1 MSRSPE
7 QKIRLLVLYDILK
20 SESDEERPLSTNELI
35 EKLAEYGITATR
47 QTIYDDIEMLNAFG
61 YEILCNHGRNNRYFV
76 GDKTFELPEVQ
87 ILLHAVGASKSL
99 SGKKSA
105 VLTDKIAELLGNVQA
120 DKVKELL
127 TESEYKY
134 GNEAIYYS
142 IDTITTALLEKC
154 KLSFLYFDY
163 GSRGERKYRK
173 DKERYEVNPLGMVY
187 SGECF
192 YLVCFHDKYGNP
204 ASYRIDKMDEVRVED
219 EPITKKKEYEKFD
232 LKAYKCETFGM
243 YYGEKTYV
251 TLSFPKELLDIVVER
266 FGDIPI
272 SSRGADYLI
281 KPTVRVSKTFFAWLT
296 MFEGKIR
303 IISPQEVAGQYK
315 NFIFELY
322 HNLL

>member
-1 MSRSPE
+1 MSRSSE
-7 QKIRLLVLYDILK
+7 QKIRLLVLYDILRK
-20 SESDEERPLSTNELI
+20 ESDENNPLSTNELI
-35 EKLAEYGITATR
+35 EKLSQYGITATR
-47 QTIYDDIEMLNAFG
+47 QTVYDDIEMLNAFG
-61 YEILCNHGRNNRYFV
+61 YEIICDHGRNNRYFV
-76 GDKTFELPEVQ
+76 GDRTFELPEVQ

-142 IDTITTALLEKC
+142 IDTITTALLEKR

-219 EPITKKKEYEKFD
+219 EPITQKKEYEKFD
-232 LKAYKCETFGM
+232 LKAYKRETFGM
-243 YYGEKTYV
+243 YYGEKSDV
-251 TLSFPKELLDIVVER
+251 TLSFPQELLDVVVER

-272 SSRGADYLI
+272 SSRGTDYLI
-281 KPTVRVSKTFFAWLT
+281 RPTVRVSKTFFAWLT

-315 NFIFELY
+315 EFVLQLY
-322 HNLL
+322 NNL

>member
-1 MSRSPE
+1 MSKSSE

-61 YEILCNHGRNNRYFV
+61 YEILCNHGRYNRYFV
-76 GDKTFELPEVQ
+76 GDRTFELPEVQ
-87 ILLHAVGASKSL
+87 ILLLAIGASKSL

-105 VLTDKIAELLGNVQA
+105 VLSGKITELLGNVQA
-120 DKVKELL
+120 EKVKELL
-127 TESEYKY
+127 TENECEY
-134 GNEAIYYS
+134 GNETIYYS
-142 IDTITTALLEKC
+142 IDTITTALLEKR

-219 EPITKKKEYEKFD
+219 EPITQKKEYEKFD

-243 YYGEKTYV
+243 YYGEKTDV

-315 NFIFELY
+315 EFVLQLY
-322 HNLL
+322 NNL

>member
-61 YEILCNHGRNNRYFV
+61 YEILCDHGRNNRYFV
-76 GDKTFELPEVQ
+76 GDRAFELPEVQ
-87 ILLHAVGASKSL
+87 ILLHAVG
-99 SGKKSA
+99 A

-120 DKVKELL
+120 DKVKDLL
-127 TESEYKY
+127 TENECEY

-142 IDTITTALLEKC
+142 IDTITTALIEKH
-154 KLSFLYFDY
+154 KLSFLYFDI
-163 GSRGERKYRK
+163 GSKGERIYRK
-173 DKERYEVNPLGMVY
+173 GKERYEVNPLGMVY

-219 EPITKKKEYEKFD
+219 EPITKKKEYDKFD
-232 LKAYKCETFGM
+232 LKAYKRETFGM
-243 YYGEKTYV
+243 YYGEKTDV
-251 TLSFPKELLDIVVER
+251 TLSFTKELFDIVVER

-272 SSRGADYLI
+272 SSRGTDYLI

-315 NFIFELY
+315 EFVLQLY
-322 HNLL
+322 NNL

>member
-1 MSRSPE
+1 MSKSSE
-7 QKIRLLVLYDILK
+7 QKIRLLVMYDILK

-35 EKLAEYGITATR
+35 EKLNEYGITATR

-142 IDTITTALLEKC
+142 IDTITTALLEKR

-163 GSRGERKYRK
+163 G
-173 DKERYEVNPLGMVY
+173 
-187 SGECF
+187 
-192 YLVCFHDKYGNP
+192 
-204 ASYRIDKMDEVRVED
+204 
-219 EPITKKKEYEKFD
+219 TK
-232 LKAYKCETFGM
+232 
-243 YYGEKTYV
+243 GEKPKGKRYTGKTKNGMRSIHSVWCIRVNASISYV
-251 TLSFPKELLDIVVER
+251 FTINTATLPAIV
-266 FGDIPI
+266 
-272 SSRGADYLI
+272 
-281 KPTVRVSKTFFAWLT
+281 
-296 MFEGKIR
+296 
-303 IISPQEVAGQYK
+303 
-315 NFIFELY
+315 
-322 HNLL
+322 

>member
-1 MSRSPE
+1 MSRSSE
-7 QKIRLLVLYDILK
+7 QKIRLLVLYDILRK
-20 SESDEERPLSTNELI
+20 ESDENNPLSTNELI
-35 EKLAEYGITATR
+35 EKLSQYGITATR
-47 QTIYDDIEMLNAFG
+47 QTVYDDIEMLNAFG
-61 YEILCNHGRNNRYFV
+61 YEIICDHGRNNRYFV
-76 GDKTFELPEVQ
+76 GDRTFELPEVQ

-142 IDTITTALLEKC
+142 IDTITTALLEKR

-219 EPITKKKEYEKFD
+219 EPITQKKEYEKFD
-232 LKAYKCETFGM
+232 LRAYKRETFGM
-243 YYGEKTYV
+243 YYGEKSDV
-251 TLSFPKELLDIVVER
+251 TLSFPKELLDVVVER

-272 SSRGADYLI
+272 SSRGTDYLI
-281 KPTVRVSKTFFAWLT
+281 RPTVRVSKTFFAWLT

-315 NFIFELY
+315 EFVLQLY
-322 HNLL
+322 NNL

>member
-142 IDTITTALLEKC
+142 IDTITTALLEKR

-219 EPITKKKEYEKFD
+219 EPITQKKEYEKFD
-232 LKAYKCETFGM
+232 LRAYKRETFGM
-243 YYGEKTYV
+243 YYGEKTDV
-251 TLSFPKELLDIVVER
+251 TLSFPKELLETIVER

-272 SSRGADYLI
+272 SSCGTDCLV

-296 MFEGKIR
+296 TFEGKIR

-315 NFIFELY
+315 EFVLQLY
-322 HNLL
+322 NNL